1 MSFFLWL
8 CLGYLLGSVPFGLL
22 ITRAAGAGDIR
33 KIGSGNIGATNVMRT
48 GKKSLAL
55 MTVILDGGKGA
66 LVIYI
71 SSLLLP
77 TAQIGW
83 VGFAAVLGH
92 CFPIWLKFRG
102 GKGVATGL
110 ASLAVLNLPASLI
123 MAVSWLVMARLS
135 RISSLAA
142 LTGYA
147 LALIYI
153 AAMQPAHGLPMI
165 AIIALSVARHR
176 DNIGRLMRGEESR
189 FSKEKS

>member
-153 AAMQPAHGLPMI
+153 AAMQPAHSLPMI